1 MRRASSSADRLVR
14 EPVIERREFV
24 RRRRRLLDEAGDGC
38 AIIVPTAPAV
48 RRNRDIEY
56 PYRPDSDFFYLT
68 GFPEPEAV
76 ALLLPGREAGEYLL
90 FCREHDAW
98 EERMHGP
105 RAGLDGACASYG
117 ADDAFPIDDIDE
129 ILPRLL
135 EDRPRI
141 WYSMGEYP
149 AFDGRVLGWLER
161 LRSRPADPSEL
172 VDLHPRVHEM
182 RLYKSR
188 AEVRMIRRAV
198 ELTVAAHRRAMA
210 ACRPGL
216 AEYEVEAEV
225 LYALHRA
232 GCRTLAYPCIV
243 AAGANA
249 CRPHYTANSGMLR
262 DGELVLVDAGAEYG
276 CYAADVT
283 RTWPVAGRFSAPQRT
298 LYELVLE
305 AQRAAIDAVRPGRS
319 WQAPHAEAA
328 RVLAEGLAR
337 LGVLREIRGGDVMGR
352 LCAYPTG
359 HWLGLDV
366 HDVADYRVDGEPRAL
381 EPGMVMT
388 VEPGLYID
396 PAEPAVAA
404 PWRGIGIRIEDV
416 VLVTRDGV
424 EVLSTS
430 LPKSV
435 EDLESIVGSAA

>member
-1 MRRASSSADRLVR
+1 
-14 EPVIERREFV
+14 
-24 RRRRRLLDEAGDGC
+24 
-38 AIIVPTAPAV
+38 
-48 RRNRDIEY
+48 
-56 PYRPDSDFFYLT
+56 
-68 GFPEPEAV
+68 
-76 ALLLPGREAGEYLL
+76 
-90 FCREHDAW
+90 
-98 EERMHGP
+98 
-105 RAGLDGACASYG
+105 
-117 ADDAFPIDDIDE
+117 
-129 ILPRLL
+129 
-135 EDRPRI
+135 
-141 WYSMGEYP
+141 
-149 AFDGRVLGWLER
+149 
-161 LRSRPADPSEL
+161 
-172 VDLHPRVHEM
+172 
-182 RLYKSR
+182 
-188 AEVRMIRRAV
+188 
-198 ELTVAAHRRAMA
+198 
-210 ACRPGL
+210 
-216 AEYEVEAEV
+216 
-225 LYALHRA
+225 
-232 GCRTLAYPCIV
+232 
-243 AAGANA
+243 
-249 CRPHYTANSGMLR
+249 MLR

-328 RVLAEGLAR
+328 RVLAEGLVR
-337 LGVLREIRGGDVMGR
+337 LGVLRESGDDVMGR

-366 HDVADYRVDGEPRAL
+366 HDVAGYRVDGEPREL

-388 VEPGLYID
+388 IEPGLYID

-435 EDLESIVGSAA
+435 EDLEGIVGSAA